1 MKNFL
6 KGLTRILAPPL
17 AYWSI
22 RLIFLTMRVEYH
34 GDGPCREH
42 LGRGGNII
50 LAFWHGQLLMMPYSY
65 FGTKGITILVSH
77 HSDGELIART
87 VSRFGIKSVRGSSS
101 RGWFGGF
108 KSMLKRAREGRD
120 IAITPD
126 GPRGPAHEA
135 QTGVI
140 QLASKTGLPIIPVAF
155 GASKKKIFNSWDSFM
170 APRLFSRGA
179 FVYGEPI
186 FIKKR
191 LNSEATGEAAKRL
204 QKTLNTLTED
214 AERRVARRGR

>member
-1 MKNFL
+1 MKKFL

-17 AYWSI
+17 AYWII
-22 RLIFLTMRVEYH
+22 RLIFLTMRVEYS
-34 GDGPCREH
+34 GDGPCRRH
-42 LGRGGNII
+42 LNEGGNII

-87 VSRFGIKSVRGSSS
+87 VSRFGIRSERGSTT

-108 KSMLKRAREGRD
+108 KAMLKSAKAGGD

-126 GPRGPAHEA
+126 GPRGPAHVA

-140 QLASKTGLPIIPVAF
+140 QLASKTGLPIVPVAF
-155 GASKKKIFNSWDSFM
+155 AASKKRIFNSWDSFIM
-170 APRLFSRGA
+170 PRLFSKGA
-179 FVYGEPI
+179 FVYGDPI

-191 LNSEATGEAAKRL
+191 LNSEATDSAAKEL
-204 QKTLNTLTED
+204 QKTLNTLTAD
-214 AERRVARRGR
+214 AERRMDRRG